1 LHQSLSKG
9 ERHEWNAAWCD
20 ISATGL
26 KSDRIAVLDRGR
38 VVETGSH
45 ADLMRM
51 DGLYRRLAT
60 LQSDQPLA
68 VAAAQAANAP

>member
-1 LHQSLSKG
+1 
-9 ERHEWNAAWCD
+9 
-20 ISATGL
+20 
-26 KSDRIAVLDRGR
+26 